1 MSGPLFRATLKSNW
15 PIALGIT
22 LFILIYVLTS
32 ISMFN
37 PESAE
42 FIESMLKVMPEGML
56 KVFGFENL
64 GTDLTQYISN
74 YLYGFIAL
82 IFPFIYTSVTAN
94 RMIAKHVDSGAMS
107 YVLATPNSRNKVALT
122 QAVYLII
129 STAVVFAVLLG
140 VAIMMSASMWPGML
154 KIGIFTVLN
163 IVTLSATLVCA
174 GISFLASCI
183 FSDSRFSLAFG
194 VGIPLFF
201 VVARMLHGLSEKV
214 DWLKYLSVYT
224 AVDIERILAGGS
236 YALFAT
242 MALLGVSAVF
252 FAAGIAIF
260 NKKSL
265 II

>member
-1 MSGPLFRATLKSNW
+1 M
-15 PIALGIT
+15 
-22 LFILIYVLTS
+22 IYVATS

-74 YLYGFIAL
+74 YLYGFIL
-82 IFPFIYTSVTAN
+82 LVFPFIYTSIVAN
-94 RMIAKHVDSGAMS
+94 RLMAKHVDSGSMS
-107 YVLATPNSRNKVALT
+107 YLLSTPNTRNKVALT
-122 QAVYLII
+122 QAVYLIS
-129 STAVVFAVLLG
+129 STAAVFVFITGA
-140 VAIMMSASMWPGML
+140 AILMCTSIWPGML
-154 KIGIFTVLN
+154 KIGLYLSLN
-163 IVTLSATLVCA
+163 MVALSATLVVA
-174 GISFLASCI
+174 AISFLASCI
-183 FSDSRFSLAFG
+183 FSDTKYSLAFG

-201 VVARMLHGLSEKV
+201 VVSRMLHGLSDKI

-224 AVDIERILAGGS
+224 VINIEKILDGGT

-242 MALLGVSAVF
+242 MALLGVSVVLY
-252 FAAGIAIF
+252 AAAIWIF